1 MAKLYDIYAE
11 LRAKGMPE
19 LAAFEFYAGGS
30 VLSVCG
36 ANKPV
41 PDELA
46 RDMLSMHAIRWL
58 GQPVKL
64 ESGKGWK
71 LQVAGRE
78 FAGNDPLACVLA
90 AARANPRL

>member
-1 MAKLYDIYAE
+1 MANLYDIYAE
-11 LRAKGMPE
+11 LRAAGMPE
-19 LAAFEFYAGGS
+19 LEVFEFYAGGS

-36 ANKPV
+36 ASKPV

-71 LQVAGRE
+71 LSVNGRE
-78 FAGNDPLACVLA
+78 FSGNDPLACVLA
-90 AARANPRL
+90 AARGKVKV

>member
-1 MAKLYDIYAE
+1 MANLYDIYTE

-19 LAAFEFYAGGS
+19 LEAFEFYAGGS

-36 ANKPV
+36 ASKPV

-64 ESGKGWK
+64 ESGNGWK
-71 LQVAGRE
+71 LVIADRE
-78 FAGNDPLACVLA
+78 FAGQDALACVLA
-90 AARANPRL
+90 AARNQANA